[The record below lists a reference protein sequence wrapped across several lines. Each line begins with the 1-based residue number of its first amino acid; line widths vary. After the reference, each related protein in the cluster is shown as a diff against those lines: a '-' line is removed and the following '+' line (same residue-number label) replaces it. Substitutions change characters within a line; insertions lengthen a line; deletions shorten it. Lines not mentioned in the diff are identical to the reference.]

1 MNSRHRDYVN
11 ITAEKFCHSE
21 VGRKGGQQI
30 LSLTAECIRG
40 SEGVGAI
47 IHELMHTIGFYH
59 EQSRTDRDN
68 YVTIHMEN
76 VLEDAKTNFDTYD
89 LEKITQLGTSYDYE
103 SILHYDM
110 YAFSKNG
117 QPTIVPKKPG
127 VTIGQRKGFS
137 SLDIYKIN
145 KFYECGIESQRSL
158 SASCDKQYANFDID
172 NRFDLCHKP
181 GESSDCCHLCTS
193 TKGCKAYAWSYYI
206 GGMCTLKSAGGPTIN
221 NENAKMGT
229 LNSDNTCTQHKGTDI
244 IGHDLEY
251 RIGQEY
257 DCCKFCEETKGCKA
271 YTYDTGR
278 RVRKRPKWIFAIVER
293 GSGLSYLRIVRRRN
307 AATLIPIIF
316 CHVRFGSNVM
326 TDEWQSY
333 RRLQRLNRFRHRA
346 VNHGLHFVDP
356 TDPAV
361 HTQTIKNKND
371 IVKQTTGGAWHVA
384 WFGLYQSQS
393 GLSYYDKS
401 PVSYNVNPLPV
412 APAFNPGTN
421 MNCFVLMLN
430 PDSSQI
436 GWQAVNCNSTT
447 YIDGF
452 VCTSPPRPPPPSCP
466 NGWHYYQQT
475 RKCFYIEGTPLV
487 QAAARN
493 ECSKRNGTLASIS
506 NSDENVFV
514 ANIVKQTTGGAWHV
528 AWFGLYQSQSGLS
541 YYDKSPVS
549 YNVNPLPVAPAF
561 NPGTDMNC
569 FVLMLNPDNS
579 QIGWQD
585 VNCNS
590 TTYIDGFVCS
600 QTSA

>member
-1 MNSRHRDYVN
+1 MAKKWKKCFHPSVIFEPIFAKINSRHRDYVY
-11 ITAEKFCHSE
+11 ITPEKFCHSE

-40 SEGVGAI
+40 SEGFGAI

-89 LEKITQLGTSYDYE
+89 LEKITHLGTSYDYE
-103 SILHYDM
+103 SIMHYDM

-117 QPTIVPKKPG
+117 RPTIVPKKPG

-145 KFYECGIESQRSL
+145 QFYECGIESQRSL

-172 NRFDLCHKP
+172 SRFDLLHKP
-181 GESSDCCHLCTS
+181 GESSDCCNLCTS

-271 YTYDTGR
+271 YTYDTTCGNPMRKNRDGRGILHWRCFRAVHRPTAPTIGFKIGTFFENANLNLKTIFKLAYLWCMNLEYAEQKLHIVTSLIATRSSIRFASAIFEPIRFDGGGLTVEADETFLSGRHGRRGR
-278 RVRKRPKWIFAIVER
+278 RVRKRPKWIFVIVER

-316 CHVRFGSNVM
+316 RHVRFGSYVM
-326 TDEWQSY
+326 TDEWRSY

-356 TDPAV
+356 TDPPV
-361 HTQTIKNKND
+361 HTQTIKNKNVQLKD
-371 IVKQTTGGAWHVA
+371 MIRRRHGVVDQI
-384 WFGLYQSQS
+384 
-393 GLSYYDKS
+393 
-401 PVSYNVNPLPV
+401 LPSLLKE
-412 APAFNPGTN
+412 FN
-421 MNCFVLMLN
+421 
-430 PDSSQI
+430 
-436 GWQAVNCNSTT
+436 
-447 YIDGF
+447 
-452 VCTSPPRPPPPSCP
+452 
-466 NGWHYYQQT
+466 
-475 RKCFYIEGTPLV
+475 
-487 QAAARN
+487 
-493 ECSKRNGTLASIS
+493 
-506 NSDENVFV
+506 
-514 ANIVKQTTGGAWHV
+514 
-528 AWFGLYQSQSGLS
+528 
-541 YYDKSPVS
+541 
-549 YNVNPLPVAPAF
+549 
-561 NPGTDMNC
+561 
-569 FVLMLNPDNS
+569 
-579 QIGWQD
+579 
-585 VNCNS
+585 
-590 TTYIDGFVCS
+590 
-600 QTSA
+600 